1 MNRIKVDRM
10 KISPAAIVS
19 TFIIGE
25 ASAFLTPSQPRHI
38 SLLHSSTNNELL
50 AEPGQTTTSSSST
63 STTTTQVA
71 TIEGMPS
78 HSPATSLPNQ
88 VYNWR
93 GYNVRYQVSGPEDA
107 DHTLLLVHGLFVNSD
122 HWRKTL
128 TGLHTL
134 NEEIHAAENGS
145 VQGEGGEGGKS
156 KMKTCRVYAL
166 DLLGSGW
173 SSKPYR
179 NDPTAQLVNGE
190 NGRFTNCDSICYRE
204 QQQRQEQG
212 FSTGTKR
219 LQKIRSTP
227 TLQNTPLGTA
237 FGGNRLASSLELRH
251 PLNSPYN
258 FYTWAEQIADFTHD
272 VIDPNDVNISS
283 QNNKK
288 KVTLVANSIGT
299 MSSLQ
304 SILDEPDLFNGC
316 FVINPN
322 FRELHSAE
330 VPLSQLTMP
339 LVRQIQALLRE
350 KGHGLFKTLAT
361 PETVTKILK
370 EPYAVT
376 EAIDEELVSV
386 LLDPLLTEGADEVVF
401 DTLSYSAGP
410 LPEQQLSSSS
420 FPKDC
425 PVWVVYGKDDPWT
438 PAKRVENLPKVCTDG
453 EYGESPVEKVV
464 GLEGAGHCPHDECPD
479 RVNELILQFLD
490 RLEE

>member
-1 MNRIKVDRM
+1 M
-10 KISPAAIVS
+10 KISQAGIAS
-19 TFIIGE
+19 AFILGITPS
-25 ASAFLTPSQPRHI
+25 SAFLTPVQPTTPSS
-38 SLLHSSTNNELL
+38 SLLHS
-50 AEPGQTTTSSSST
+50 TTTSSTSA
-63 STTTTQVA
+63 STTITPVA

-78 HSPATSLPNQ
+78 HSPATSLQNQ

-93 GYNVRYQVSGPEDA
+93 GYNIRYQVSGPEDA

-134 NEEIHAAENGS
+134 NEEIHAANNNQS
-145 VQGEGGEGGKS
+145 VDGEGGEGK

-179 NDPTAQLVNGE
+179 NDPTAQSVNGE

-204 QQQRQEQG
+204 QQQEHG
-212 FSTGTKR
+212 AETSTGTKR
-219 LQKIRSTP
+219 LQKVRSKP

-237 FGGNRLASSLELRH
+237 LGGNRLASSLELRH

-272 VIDPNDVNISS
+272 VIHPDG
-283 QNNKK
+283 KK

-339 LVRQIQALLRE
+339 LIRQIQGLLRE

-361 PETVTKILK
+361 PETVTEILK

-401 DTLSYSAGP
+401 DLLSYSAGP

-420 FPKDC
+420 FPNDC

-438 PAKRVENLPKVCTDG
+438 PAKRVENLGKVCIPTNG

-490 RLEE
+490 RLED